1 MREGYRGSTEPIP
14 AMKTVRPT
22 SINDKGEIVT
32 CDGLIVGHANAVE
45 TIDAIID
52 GLRDEIY
59 TLKLQ
64 RKWQKEAIQRV
75 RAVLAEWRAKDDLA
89 DEIGEGGWAPPL
101 GPLADE
107 VEAALIHDDS
117 EKADG

>member
-1 MREGYRGSTEPIP
+1 MTEGYRGSTEPIP

-32 CDGLIVGHANAVE
+32 DGGLIVGKVIRADAVE
-45 TIDAIID
+45 VYLTIDAIVD
-52 GLRDEIY
+52 GLRDEIH

-75 RAVLAEWRAKDDLA
+75 RALIEEWKNDD
-89 DEIGEGGWAPPL
+89 
-101 GPLADE
+101 
-107 VEAALIHDDS
+107 
-117 EKADG
+117 

>member
-32 CDGLIVGHANAVE
+32 DGGLIVGKVIHADTRSVE

-52 GLRDEIY
+52 GLRDEIH

-75 RAVLAEWRAKDDLA
+75 RALIEDWKNDDEHAGCAYAL
-89 DEIGEGGWAPPL
+89 L
-101 GPLADE
+101 
-107 VEAALIHDDS
+107 AALVHDDS